1 MKDRNEKFILMTTA
15 KIEPLIIRMAIPTI
29 ISMLVTAFYNM
40 ADTYFVSKI
49 KDVSAT
55 AAVGVVFSMMA
66 LIQSVGFFFGQGS
79 GNYISR
85 ALGKQDIK
93 EAEQMAATGFFYS
106 FFIGIII
113 TVLGLIFIKPLA
125 LLLGSSQ
132 TILPYSTAYLKYIL
146 LGAPFIISSFVIN
159 NQLRFQGNAVYAMV
173 GLVLGGI
180 LNIILDPLFI
190 FTLGLGTA
198 GAAIAT
204 VVSQIFS
211 FILLLIGTTKGT
223 NLRIRISRFSWRPFY
238 LKEITKCGLPSLC
251 RQGIASVASIVLNNV
266 AVDFG
271 DFAVA
276 SISIVNRITMFANS
290 AVIGFGQGFQPFCGF
305 NYGAKLYGRVQ
316 KAFIFCIKVTT
327 AFLLIVS
334 VLGYIFAPQVI
345 SLFRKDPEVIDFA
358 TKVLRFQCL
367 TFPFFGIIVM
377 GNMIMQNLGMVLKA
391 TFLSTARQ
399 GLFFIPLVLI
409 LPHFFAETG
418 LQTVQMVADSL
429 TAICAVPLCI
439 SVVKYLKDK
448 ENEQRKEN

>member
-85 ALGKQDIK
+85 ALGKQDTK

-113 TVLGLIFIKPLA
+113 TVLGLIFINPLA

-190 FTLGLGTA
+190 FTLDLGTA

-223 NLRIRISRFSWRPFY
+223 NLRIRIGRFSFKPFY

-448 ENEQRKEN
+448 QNEQRKEN